1 MPALRNWCAGRVVS
15 NRPIARLSFNW
26 EAIIGMNQVEQEVS
40 APIRLTEQAARE
52 IQKIIATK
60 ELPEGYALRVGV
72 KGGGCSGMSY
82 ILGFD
87 KKRDHDVTF
96 EVEGITVY
104 MDKRHGLYLMDTTI
118 GYHDGLQARG
128 FVFENPNA
136 TSTCGCGSSFAA

>member
-1 MPALRNWCAGRVVS
+1 
-15 NRPIARLSFNW
+15 
-26 EAIIGMNQVEQEVS
+26 MNQVENEVT
-40 APIRLTEQAARE
+40 APVKLTDQAASE
-52 IQKIIATK
+52 IRKILAAK
-60 ELPEGYALRVGV
+60 ELPDGYALRVGV